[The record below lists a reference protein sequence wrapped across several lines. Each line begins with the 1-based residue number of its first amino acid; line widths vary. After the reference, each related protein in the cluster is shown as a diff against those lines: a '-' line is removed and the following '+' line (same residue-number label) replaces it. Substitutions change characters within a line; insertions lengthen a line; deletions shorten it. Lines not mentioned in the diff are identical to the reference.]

1 MPAHGTCVLDVLL
14 TMYVSA
20 CFVHA
25 PSGPVCRAG
34 WCVPH
39 APSPRDGHGR
49 RLHGRTR
56 LLPQS
61 VSAPWWC
68 VAPAARGLGQRPRLP
83 RHPRS
88 MSGGDGDSSL
98 TKGLGHR
105 FRFTHQSSTAFVV
118 DEDIVAASLNGVAP
132 PPATAI
138 VHATF
143 GLLWSTVSILP
154 YISLSFV
161 SCLSLFFLN
170 NQCTSKQKSM
180 KSN

>member
-98 TKGLGHR
+98 TTGLGH
-105 FRFTHQSSTAFVV
+105 TASRT
-118 DEDIVAASLNGVAP
+118 SLQQ
-132 PPATAI
+132 
-138 VHATF
+138 
-143 GLLWSTVSILP
+143 
-154 YISLSFV
+154 
-161 SCLSLFFLN
+161 LSLW
-170 NQCTSKQKSM
+170 TRISSSPHSM
-180 KSN
+180 GSRHLQRPLLCMPRLDYSGVPYLSYRT